1 MSKTFA
7 SLLVLAA
14 LCAPVA
20 AATKP
25 DFVLLKAR
33 YPEKLSYDGSA
44 QLLSAG
50 DGELSDSVMGLI
62 DALKLRFPWHELW
75 ALRSNNGLTLRQGRT
90 EAALPLPKGGY
101 FTSSYVAMSRDG
113 LTLAFGS
120 GLDGKLE
127 AVRWR
132 RGGALETLVPA
143 GQAWLSGVTDISA
156 DGRTVIGWLLSDE
169 KAMLRGFQWVEGKG
183 FSLLPEPMSLPL
195 ALSADGGV
203 TAGLAL
209 RGNLDVLRRMRWM
222 QDFMNESPLMS
233 ESEVTKLQVAGVHP
247 VSGDVAG
254 SFKHADTGVW
264 HGFVWNLDEGKPSRR
279 EPLPWPAAAEGK
291 AADAQ
296 REAQVLAW
304 AGMSREDGNIFMESD
319 AVRWRAGEG
328 VSVIRAKSVLEG
340 LSADGRTV
348 FVSFNRESDHSRAF
362 VQISPEGEVDL
373 EAAVRAETH
382 KESLGMLLRSV
393 SEDGRSLWLNSLTAD
408 GMFPLRLENGKLAP
422 FPPVIDDLT
431 LTAFSQDG
439 RVVAGTSTQP
449 ERGGYATLRWHFGAP
464 KTQRLFCPGEARSSS
479 HIVMSGDG
487 KVVAAGQEKHGKV
500 HTCLFG
506 SLD

>member
-20 AATKP
+20 AAAKP
-25 DFVLLKAR
+25 DVVLLKER

-50 DGELSDSVMGLI
+50 DGELNDSVMGLI

-75 ALRSNNGLTLRQGRT
+75 ALRSANGLTLRQGRT
-90 EAALPLPKGGY
+90 EAALPLPEGSY
-101 FTSSYVAMSRDG
+101 FTTSYMAMSRDG
-113 LTLAFGS
+113 LTLAFGT
-120 GLDGKLE
+120 GRDGKLE

-195 ALSADGGV
+195 ALSADGAV

-209 RGNLDVLRRMRWM
+209 RGNLDMLRRMRRM
-222 QDFMNESPLMS
+222 QDFMNESPIMS
-233 ESEVTKLQVAGVHP
+233 ESEVAKLRVSGVHP
-247 VSGDVAG
+247 GRGDVAG
-254 SFKHADTGVW
+254 YFKHADTGVW
-264 HGFVWNLDEGKPSRR
+264 HGFVWNPDEGKPSRR
-279 EPLPWPAAAEGK
+279 EPLPWQAEAEGK

-296 REAQVLAW
+296 VLAW
-304 AGMSREDGNIFMESD
+304 AGMGGEDGNIFMESD

-328 VSVIRAKSVLEG
+328 VSVIRAKSVLES

-362 VQISPEGEVDL
+362 VQVSPEGEVDL
-373 EAAVRAETH
+373 EAAVRAETR
-382 KESLGMLLRSV
+382 KESLGMFLRSV
-393 SEDGRSLWLNSLTAD
+393 SEDGRYLWLNSFTAD
-408 GMFPLRLENGKLAP
+408 GTFPLRLENGKLAP
-422 FPPVIDDLT
+422 FSPVIDDLT

-449 ERGGYATLRWHFGAP
+449 EQGGYATLRWRFGAP
-464 KTQRLFCPGEARSSS
+464 KTQRLFCPGEERSSS

-506 SLD
+506 PLD

>member
-7 SLLVLAA
+7 SLLGLAV
-14 LCAPVA
+14 LCAPLA
-20 AATKP
+20 AAAKP

-50 DGELSDSVMGLI
+50 GGELNDSAMGLI

-75 ALRSNNGLTLRQGRT
+75 ALRSANGLSLRQGRA

-101 FTSSYVAMSRDG
+101 FTASYVAMSRDG

-120 GLDGKLE
+120 GRDGKLE

-132 RGGALETLVPA
+132 RGGTLETLVPA

-156 DGRTVIGWLLSDE
+156 DGRTVIGWLLSD
-169 KAMLRGFQWVEGKG
+169 KGAMPRGFQWVEGKG

-195 ALSADGGV
+195 ALSADGAV
-203 TAGLAL
+203 TAGIAL
-209 RGNLDVLRRMRWM
+209 RGDLDTLRRMRRM

-233 ESEVTKLQVAGVHP
+233 DGAATQLHVSGVHLGR
-247 VSGDVAG
+247 GDVAG
-254 SFKHADTGVW
+254 YFKHADSGVW
-264 HGFVWNLDEGKPSRR
+264 HGFVWNPDEGKPSRR
-279 EPLPWPAAAEGK
+279 EPLPWPVEAEGK
-291 AADAQ
+291 MDDAQ
-296 REAQVLAW
+296 RDAQVLAW
-304 AGMSREDGNIFMESD
+304 AGMSGADGKIVTESD

-348 FVSFNRESDHSRAF
+348 FVSFDRENDHRRAF
-362 VQISPEGEVDL
+362 VQISPEGEADL
-373 EAAVRAETH
+373 EAAVRAETR
-382 KESLGMLLRSV
+382 KESLGMFLRSV
-393 SEDGRSLWLNSLTAD
+393 SEDGRRVWLSASATD
-408 GMFPLRLENGKLAP
+408 GEHPLRLENGKLAP
-422 FPPVIDDLT
+422 FSPVIGDLT
-431 LTAFSQDG
+431 LTAYSQDG
-439 RVVAGTSTQP
+439 RVVAGISTQP
-449 ERGGYATLRWHFGAP
+449 EQGGYATLRWRFGAP
-464 KTQRLFCPGEARSSS
+464 KTQRLFCPGEERSSS

-487 KVVAAGQEKHGKV
+487 KVVAAGQDT

-506 SLD
+506 PLD

>member
-7 SLLVLAA
+7 SLLMLAA

-25 DFVLLKAR
+25 GVVLLKER

-50 DGELSDSVMGLI
+50 DGELNDSVMGLI

-75 ALRSNNGLTLRQGRT
+75 ALRSANGLTLRQGRT
-90 EAALPLPKGGY
+90 EAALPLPKGSY
-101 FTSSYVAMSRDG
+101 FTTSYMAMSRDG
-113 LTLAFGS
+113 LTLAFGT
-120 GLDGKLE
+120 GRDGKLE

-195 ALSADGGV
+195 VLSADGGV

-209 RGNLDVLRRMRWM
+209 RGNLDMLRRMRRM

-233 ESEVTKLQVAGVHP
+233 DDEVTKLQVSGVHP
-247 VSGDVAG
+247 GRGDVAG
-254 SFKHADTGVW
+254 YFKHADTGVW
-264 HGFVWNLDEGKPSRR
+264 HGFVWNPDEGKPSRR
-279 EPLPWPAAAEGK
+279 EPLPWQAEAEGK
-291 AADAQ
+291 TAD
-296 REAQVLAW
+296 AQVLAW
-304 AGMSREDGNIFMESD
+304 AGMGGEDGNIFMESD

-328 VSVIRAKSVLEG
+328 VSVIRAKSVLES

-362 VQISPEGEVDL
+362 VQVSPEGEVDL
-373 EAAVRAETH
+373 EAAVRAETR
-382 KESLGMLLRSV
+382 KESLGMFLRSV
-393 SEDGRSLWLNSLTAD
+393 SEDGRYLWLNSFTAD
-408 GMFPLRLENGKLAP
+408 GTFPLRLENGKLAP
-422 FPPVIDDLT
+422 FSPVIDDLT

-449 ERGGYATLRWHFGAP
+449 EQGGYATLRWRFGAP
-464 KTQRLFCPGEARSSS
+464 KTQRLFCPGEERSSS

-506 SLD
+506 PLD

>member
-25 DFVLLKAR
+25 DVVLLKKR

-50 DGELSDSVMGLI
+50 DGELNDSVMGLI

-75 ALRSNNGLTLRQGRT
+75 ALRSANGLTLRQGRT
-90 EAALPLPKGGY
+90 EAALPLPEGSY
-101 FTSSYVAMSRDG
+101 FTTSYMAMSRDG
-113 LTLAFGS
+113 LTLAFGT
-120 GLDGKLE
+120 GRDGKLE

-209 RGNLDVLRRMRWM
+209 RGNLDMLRRMRRM

-233 ESEVTKLQVAGVHP
+233 DDEVTKLQVSGIHLGR
-247 VSGDVAG
+247 GDVAG
-254 SFKHADTGVW
+254 YFKHADTGVW
-264 HGFVWNLDEGKPSRR
+264 HGFVWNSDEGKPRQR
-279 EPLPWPAAAEGK
+279 EPLPWPASAEGK
-291 AADAQ
+291 AGD
-296 REAQVLAW
+296 AQVLAW
-304 AGMSREDGNIFMESD
+304 AGMSGEDANIFTESD

-348 FVSFNRESDHSRAF
+348 FVSFDREGDHRRAF
-362 VQISPEGEVDL
+362 VQVSPEGEADL
-373 EAAVRAETH
+373 EAVVRAETR
-382 KESLGMLLRSV
+382 KESLGMFLRSV
-393 SEDGRSLWLNSLTAD
+393 SEDGRYLWLNSFTAD
-408 GMFPLRLENGKLAP
+408 GTFPLRLENGKLAP
-422 FPPVIDDLT
+422 FSPVIGDLT

-449 ERGGYATLRWHFGAP
+449 EQGGYATLRWRFGAP
-464 KTQRLFCPGEARSSS
+464 KTQRLFCPGEERSSS

-506 SLD
+506 PLD